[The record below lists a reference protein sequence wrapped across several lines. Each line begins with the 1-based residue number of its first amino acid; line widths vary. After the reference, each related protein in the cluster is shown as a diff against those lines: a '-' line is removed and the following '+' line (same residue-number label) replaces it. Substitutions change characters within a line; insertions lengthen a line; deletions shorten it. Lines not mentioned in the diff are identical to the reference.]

1 MFYYTC
7 KRCNIMF
14 KQKNDMRRHLEKK
27 NICEIKNNDNNY
39 TEQELYDLS
48 FNKECEIKKNNK
60 NNFCAN
66 CNKTFA
72 QNCNYKR
79 HIEKKVCL
87 KKNKL
92 DDNEKNN
99 TFINDNSI
107 NIVNVD
113 TINIDNSVNID
124 NSIINININMDKKEL
139 RGFDEDW
146 DVSKINK
153 SDILDIL
160 LNKHKFT
167 TTLQN
172 ILKNEVNLNVIINN
186 DNNGF
191 IYKSVNKKYEPMKQD
206 DIMQQSMDK
215 IYKHLQSFYEEII
228 KNNINNYDTKHFD
241 IINNDI
247 NKGYTQY
254 LYENTQFKNIANNAI
269 AYFYKLVKYEAEK
282 KYNDIMREKYSY

>member
-1 MFYYTC
+1 
-7 KRCNIMF
+7 MF
-14 KQKNDMRRHLEKK
+14 KQKNDIKRHLEKK

-48 FNKECEIKKNNK
+48 FNKECEIKKNTK

-66 CNKTFA
+66 CNKTFSK
-72 QNCNYKR
+72 NSNYKR
-79 HIEKKVCL
+79 HIEDKVC
-87 KKNKL
+87 NK
-92 DDNEKNN
+92 DNNEKNN
-99 TFINDNSI
+99 TVINDNS
-107 NIVNVD
+107 VNVD

-124 NSIINININMDKKEL
+124 NSIINININMHKTEL

-146 DVSKINK
+146 DISKINK

-167 TTLQN
+167 KTLQN

-206 DIMQQSMDK
+206 DIMQKSMDK
-215 IYKHLQSFYEEII
+215 IYKHLQTFYEETIT
-228 KNNINNYDTKHFD
+228 NNINNYDTKYFD
-241 IINNDI
+241 TINNDI

-269 AYFYKLVKYEAEK
+269 AYFYKLVKDEAEK
-282 KYNDIMREKYSY
+282 KYNDIVREKYSY

>member
-1 MFYYTC
+1 
-7 KRCNIMF
+7 MF
-14 KQKNDMRRHLEKK
+14 KQKNDIRRHLQKK
-27 NICEIKNNDNNY
+27 NICEIKNNENNENNY

-48 FNKECEIKKNNK
+48 FNKESEIKKNTK

-79 HIEKKVCL
+79 HIEKKVCF
-87 KKNKL
+87 KENKL
-92 DDNEKNN
+92 DTNEKKN
-99 TFINDNSI
+99 TVINDNSI
-107 NIVNVD
+107 NIDNV
-113 TINIDNSVNID
+113 NIDNSVNSVNID
-124 NSIINININMDKKEL
+124 NSVINININMDKTQLL

-153 SDILDIL
+153 SDIIDIL

-167 TTLQN
+167 KTLQN

-191 IYKSVNKKYEPMKQD
+191 IYKSINKKYEPMKND
-206 DIMQQSMDK
+206 EIMQQSMDK
-215 IYKHLQSFYEEII
+215 IYKHLQSFYEETIT
-228 KNNINNYDTKHFD
+228 NNINNYDTKYFD
-241 IINNDI
+241 TINKDI

-269 AYFYKLVKYEAEK
+269 AYFYKLIKNEAEK
-282 KYNDIMREKYSY
+282 KYNDIMIEKYSY

>member
-1 MFYYTC
+1 
-7 KRCNIMF
+7 MF

>member
-1 MFYYTC
+1 
-7 KRCNIMF
+7 MF

-39 TEQELYDLS
+39 TEKELYDLS

-99 TFINDNSI
+99 TVINDNSI

-124 NSIINININMDKKEL
+124 NSIINININMNKSEL

-282 KYNDIMREKYSY
+282 KYNDIMQEKYSY

>member
-1 MFYYTC
+1 MHYYVC
-7 KRCNIMF
+7 KRCNLMF
-14 KQKNDMRRHLEKK
+14 KQKNDIRRHLEKK

-48 FNKECEIKKNNK
+48 LNKECELKKNSK
-60 NNFCAN
+60 NNFCSN

-79 HIEKKVCL
+79 HIEKKVCF
-87 KKNKL
+87 KENK
-92 DDNEKNN
+92 DNEKNN
-99 TFINDNSI
+99 TVINDNSI
-107 NIVNVD
+107 NVD
-113 TINIDNSVNID
+113 TINIDNTVNID
-124 NSIINININMDKKEL
+124 NSVINININMNNTKL

-167 TTLQN
+167 STLQN

-191 IYKSVNKKYEPMKQD
+191 IYKSVNKKYEAMKHD

-269 AYFYKLVKYEAEK
+269 AYFYKLVKDEAEK
-282 KYNDIMREKYSY
+282 KYTQLMREKYSY